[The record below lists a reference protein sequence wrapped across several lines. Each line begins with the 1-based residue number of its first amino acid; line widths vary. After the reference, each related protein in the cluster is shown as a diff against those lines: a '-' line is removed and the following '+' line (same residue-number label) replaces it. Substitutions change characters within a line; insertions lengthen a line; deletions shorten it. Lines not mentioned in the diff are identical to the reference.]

1 MFEVTYKVKII
12 LKKTKVSVN
21 KTSNI
26 EQGTLNFLNMRA
38 IIIDDERLARAELK
52 KLLQD
57 FPEVEIIDEAA
68 NAEEGITKI
77 ESQHP
82 DLIFLDIQMPGK
94 TGFDML
100 SQLER
105 TPQVIFTTAY
115 DEFALKAFEVN
126 ALDYLLKPVEP
137 KRLADAIQK
146 LHFTESKEQGSETE
160 NLNNSILTESDQV
173 FVKDGERCW
182 FVKLSDIRL
191 FESVGNYAKVFF
203 GNNKPL
209 ILKSLNA
216 LEERLDEKTF
226 FRANRK
232 HIVNLRM
239 IDKIEPYFNG
249 GLLLELKG
257 GEKIEVSRRQTV
269 KFKEM
274 MSL

>member
-1 MFEVTYKVKII
+1 
-12 LKKTKVSVN
+12 
-21 KTSNI
+21 
-26 EQGTLNFLNMRA
+26 MRA
-38 IIIDDERLARAELK
+38 IIIDDERLARAELR
-52 KLLQD
+52 KLLQE
-57 FPEVEIIDEAA
+57 FPEIEVIDEAA
-68 NAEEGITKI
+68 NADEGILKI
-77 ESQHP
+77 ENQNP

-94 TGFDML
+94 TGFDLL
-100 SQLER
+100 SELDRAPE
-105 TPQVIFTTAY
+105 VIFTTAY
-115 DEFALKAFEVN
+115 DEYALKAFEVN
-126 ALDYLLKPVEP
+126 ALDYLLKPIEP
-137 KRLADAIQK
+137 KRLADAIHK
-146 LHFTESKEQGSETE
+146 LHNSDHGGGGQPFNPDVNRSLLAE
-160 NLNNSILTESDQV
+160 NDQV

-182 FVKLSDIRL
+182 FVRLGDIRL

-203 GNNKPL
+203 GSNKPL

-216 LEERLDEKTF
+216 LEERLDEKIF